1 VAGNGAS
8 TNSKE
13 KFMQRKLLIPA
24 LIMAAGVATA
34 GGLAYAQQSG
44 VTQNDA
50 ITKLAKTGISLVQA
64 VTTAEQYAGGK
75 ASRAELENE
84 NGRLVYGVEV
94 ADNAKAVDVKIDATN
109 GAVISAQ
116 VDQADHE
123 SKNGEDESDDD

>member
-1 VAGNGAS
+1 
-8 TNSKE
+8 
-13 KFMQRKLLIPA
+13 MQRKLLIPA
-24 LIMAAGVATA
+24 LIMAASVATA

-50 ITKLAKTGISLVQA
+50 MTNLAKTGISLVQA

-94 ADNAKAVDVKIDATN
+94 ADNGKTVDVKIDATN
-109 GAVISAQ
+109 GTVISAQ
-116 VDQADHE
+116 RDQADQE
-123 SKNGEDESDDD
+123 SENGREERDDD

>member
-1 VAGNGAS
+1 
-8 TNSKE
+8 
-13 KFMQRKLLIPA
+13 MQRKLLIPA

-50 ITKLAKTGISLVQA
+50 ITTLAKTGISLVQA

-75 ASRAELENE
+75 STRAELENE
-84 NGRLVYGVEV
+84 DGRLVYGVEV

-109 GAVISAQ
+109 GSVISAQVDQ